1 MRTINTILNW
11 FFVLLFSIVLM
22 AACAVWG
29 YHIGYKCGVETKVSI
44 IGQQYIL
51 KEKGR

>member
-22 AACAVWG
+22 AACAG
-29 YHIGYKCGVETKVSI
+29 LGFHYGYKYGLETKVSI